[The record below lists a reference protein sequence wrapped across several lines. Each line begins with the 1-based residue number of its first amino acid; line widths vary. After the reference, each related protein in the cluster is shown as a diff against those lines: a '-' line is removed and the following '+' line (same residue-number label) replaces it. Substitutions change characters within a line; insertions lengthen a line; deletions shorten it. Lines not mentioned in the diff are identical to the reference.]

1 MNLNQFPS
9 QPPIKAP
16 TGQIIANNKV
26 GVTPS
31 LPPPNFDSLLPGAV
45 AARQR
50 ASQTPEDTELAM
62 RDLSD
67 NPRLRITEEQ
77 RQRAQSAFAD
87 PQQSLLSD
95 FQKAEQRLIKM
106 MERLQL
112 NDAMDDSM
120 IMKHVPNSKLNASS
134 VEDVNFLAKSL
145 DITNSDI
152 RAILHSKGD
161 WMRINKT
168 YGYSDDVVKVVK
180 VSFRGD

>member
-1 MNLNQFPS
+1 MDEHM
-9 QPPIKAP
+9 A
-16 TGQIIANNKV
+16 
-26 GVTPS
+26 
-31 LPPPNFDSLLPGAV
+31 
-45 AARQR
+45 
-50 ASQTPEDTELAM
+50 
-62 RDLSD
+62 
-67 NPRLRITEEQ
+67 
-77 RQRAQSAFAD
+77 RAQRAFAD
-87 PQQSLLSD
+87 PQQSLLTD